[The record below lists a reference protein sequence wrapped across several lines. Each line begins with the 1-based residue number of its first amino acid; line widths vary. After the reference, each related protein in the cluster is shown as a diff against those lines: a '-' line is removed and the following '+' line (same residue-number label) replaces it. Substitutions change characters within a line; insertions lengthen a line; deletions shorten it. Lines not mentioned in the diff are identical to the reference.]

1 MHQKTTPTGLESIR
15 EPATAAPGRRLCNWI
30 EAFIEY
36 SSAIQSPEIFR
47 RWAAIGIVSAMMERR
62 VWCHTRGSTL
72 YPNTYIV
79 LTALPGVG
87 KSEVLKKAEHLLRQV
102 PRINITPS
110 SVTTASL
117 VDTLADAAARDIG
130 GPAVVQAIASELGVF
145 LPAYDPS
152 YINTLTKLYDGEFYE
167 ERRRG
172 NNHHL
177 IIEHPL
183 LGLLGGTTPSYLS
196 SFLPE
201 GAWDQGLT
209 SRTVFVYSDEIKN
222 DAIFGDPEAEARV
235 GQSET
240 DLVADLHAM
249 TEAAGQFTW
258 SRVAQ
263 DSITEWRDAGAPP
276 IPEHKRLLNYSSR
289 RIAHLLK
296 LCMIM
301 SMAKSNS
308 LHVTGEHYAE
318 ALYCLLQAEKAM
330 PEIFGH
336 AGRNA
341 DGMAIDDTLFFI
353 RNMYYRGHRKPVGMG
368 LILSY
373 LKDRVPVY
381 SVEKC
386 LQLLENTG
394 DIVREWPCGLPA
406 FRPTEHRD

>member
-1 MHQKTTPTGLESIR
+1 LHQKTIPTGYESTQ
-15 EPATAAPGRRLCNWI
+15 ETTVAPGRRLCNWI
-30 EAFIEY
+30 DAFIEY

-130 GPAVVQAIASELGVF
+130 GPAVVQAVASELGVF

-172 NNHHL
+172 NQHHL
-177 IIEHPL
+177 IIERPL
-183 LGLLGGTTPSYLS
+183 LGILGGTTPSYLS

-209 SRTVFVYSDEIKN
+209 SRTCFIYSNEVKN

-235 GQSET
+235 GQSEA

-249 TEAAGQFTW
+249 TESAGQFTW
-258 SRVAQ
+258 TRDAQ
-263 DSITEWRDAGAPP
+263 EAITWWRDDGMNPG
-276 IPEHKRLLNYSSR
+276 PEHKRLANYASR
-289 RIAHLLK
+289 RVAHLLK

-301 SMAKSNS
+301 SMSHSNDLIVTWKHFIAAKRWM
-308 LHVTGEHYAE
+308 LKAE
-318 ALYCLLQAEKAM
+318 EAM
-330 PEIFGH
+330 AEIFGC

-353 RNMYYRGHRKPVGMG
+353 RNMYYRGHRKPVGLG

-373 LKDRVPVY
+373 LKDRVPVH

-386 LQLLENTG
+386 LQLLENSG
-394 DIVREWPCGLPA
+394 QIVREWPCGLPA
-406 FRPTEHRD
+406 FRPDP